1 MWSLVLLTGDGI
13 NGGFFVRKC
22 MAVLPSQKSGR
33 NNEVTVYR
41 GGRKTGFHCTIE
53 SFRF

>member
-1 MWSLVLLTGDGI
+1 
-13 NGGFFVRKC
+13 
-22 MAVLPSQKSGR
+22 MAVLQKSGC